1 VSQAG
6 FAAIIVIMKH
16 VLENL
21 MERAAVWS
29 EEAQAELV
37 ESMIDIET
45 KHAGVYRLTDDERK
59 AIRRALQELHEGK
72 IATDEQVAAVFA
84 RYRRA

>member
-1 VSQAG
+1 
-6 FAAIIVIMKH
+6 MKH
-16 VLENL
+16 VLEKL

-45 KHAGVYRLTDDERK
+45 KHAGVYRLTDDERQ
-59 AIRRALQELHEGK
+59 AIRRGLQEMRDGK
-72 IATDEQVAAVFA
+72 IATDEQIEAVFA
-84 RYRRA
+84 RFRGG